1 MTSPFVVSWHN
12 ASSWLRILLS
22 PTERS
27 HPRLLVLNAG
37 LLTCGALLVVQDT
50 AYSVYLRYVTR
61 MGLNMYIARLL
72 AAPLIVLI
80 KTPLSVILTRL
91 CVQRNTSMDDAAC
104 SEEAPLVNATH
115 SSREENVVR
124 CVSNA
129 RCSFSIVH
137 NGFVDS
143 LRENEVPYAG
153 FMDCIKQIVAE
164 EGYSTFFR
172 AWWYE
177 FALHVM

>member
-115 SSREENVVR
+115 SSSEENVVR
-124 CVSNA
+124 YVSNA
-129 RCSFSIVH
+129 RCSFSIVPSH
-137 NGFVDS
+137 NGLLTAYARMKLRILGLWTVSSIS
-143 LRENEVPYAG
+143 L
-153 FMDCIKQIVAE
+153 QI
-164 EGYSTFFR
+164 GR
-172 AWWYE
+172 A
-177 FALHVM
+177 HV